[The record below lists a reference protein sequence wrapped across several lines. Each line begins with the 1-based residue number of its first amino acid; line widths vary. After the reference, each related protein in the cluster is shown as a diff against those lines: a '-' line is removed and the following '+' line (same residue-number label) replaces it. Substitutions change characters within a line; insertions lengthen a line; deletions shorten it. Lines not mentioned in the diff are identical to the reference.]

1 LKDTIKIYTN
11 LKNTNFIEQIL
22 TNYNLNFD
30 TIKNFK
36 SNIKDYDLGIVLIDE
51 VNYNDNIGKAVDYI
65 SKNYLLI
72 TNSKDFQKN
81 NKIEAEIITSANSP
95 NYIRNKVEKFLL
107 NKKII
112 YKNLSISDKK
122 LTNLKNEIFCYL
134 TDVEKEILVYLIKN
148 NNCTKEHIKNNIL
161 KIKSN
166 IETNSLDSHLFR
178 IRKKFDEIGANL
190 LIQSK
195 QNQINIFSN
204 QKN

>member
-1 LKDTIKIYTN
+1 MKDTIKIYTN

>member
-1 LKDTIKIYTN
+1 MKDTIKIYTN

-36 SNIKDYDLGIVLIDE
+36 SNMKDYDLGIVLIDE